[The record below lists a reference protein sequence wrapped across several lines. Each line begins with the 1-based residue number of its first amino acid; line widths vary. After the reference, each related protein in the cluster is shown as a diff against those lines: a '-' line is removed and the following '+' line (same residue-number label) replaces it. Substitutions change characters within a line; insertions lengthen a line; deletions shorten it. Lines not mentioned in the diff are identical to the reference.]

1 MDNPQLGPAGP
12 PGQSAA
18 PGRSG
23 RAKQVVTTI
32 AASAVLLGSGAGIGA
47 ALTAGASAATA
58 AKPIGSAGPL
68 AGRCAKIVQKLRSHP
83 AFAASHPALVM
94 RLRAFCGNPLLRLAA
109 VGGEY
114 GQVTF
119 QGKTSPKT
127 VAFERGT
134 IDSVTG
140 SSFTVQAADGT
151 RWTWDLIASTALRQ
165 AGHPQAKVV
174 LSTGEKVLV
183 IGLVT
188 DAGKDARLIV
198 VRQAS

>member
-18 PGRSG
+18 SGRSG
-23 RAKQVVTTI
+23 RAKRVVTTF
-32 AASAVLLGSGAGIGA
+32 AASAILLGSGTAIGV
-47 ALTAGASAATA
+47 ALTSGASAATA
-58 AKPIGSAGPL
+58 AKPSGAAGPL
-68 AGRCAKIVQKLRSHP
+68 AGRCAKIVHKLRSHP
-83 AFAASHPALVM
+83 AVATSHPVLVR

-119 QGKTSPKT
+119 RGKTSPKT

-134 IDSVTG
+134 IDSVAG

-151 RWTWDLIASTALRQ
+151 RWTWDLVASTAMRE
-165 AGHPQAKVV
+165 AGHPQATAK
-174 LSTGEKVLV
+174 LSSGEKVLV

-188 DAGKDARLIV
+188 DAGKDARLIQ

>member
-1 MDNPQLGPAGP
+1 MDNPQLGPARR
-12 PGQSAA
+12 PGRSAA

-23 RAKQVVTTI
+23 RARRVVTTI
-32 AASAVLLGSGAGIGA
+32 AAGAILLGSGAAIGVA
-47 ALTAGASAATA
+47 VTAGASAASA
-58 AKPIGSAGPL
+58 AAPSNAAGPL
-68 AGRCAKIVQKLRSHP
+68 TGRCAKIVQKLRSHP
-83 AFAASHPALVM
+83 AFATSHPAPVR
-94 RLRAFCGNPLLRLAA
+94 RLRAFCSSPLLRLAA

-119 QGKTSPKT
+119 RGKTSPRT

-134 IDSVTG
+134 INSVAG

-151 RWTWDLIASTALRQ
+151 RWTWDLVASTAMRE
-165 AGHPQAKVV
+165 AGHPQAKVT
-174 LSTGEKVLV
+174 LSSGEKVLV

-188 DAGKDARLIV
+188 GAGKDARLIA

>member
-23 RAKQVVTTI
+23 RAKRVVTTI
-32 AASAVLLGSGAGIGA
+32 AASAILLGSGAAIGVA
-47 ALTAGASAATA
+47 VTAGASAAATTPRGA
-58 AKPIGSAGPL
+58 AGPL
-68 AGRCAKIVQKLRSHP
+68 AGRCTKIVQKLRSHP
-83 AFAASHPALVM
+83 AFATGHPALVS
-94 RLRAFCGNPLLRLAA
+94 RLRAFCGNPMLRLAA

-119 QGKTSPKT
+119 RGKTSPKT

-134 IDSVTG
+134 IDSVAG

-151 RWTWDLIASTALRQ
+151 RWTWDLVASTAMRE
-165 AGHPQAKVV
+165 AGHPQAKVK
-174 LSTGEKVLV
+174 LSSGEKVLV

-188 DAGKDARLIV
+188 DAGKDARLIQ

>member
-1 MDNPQLGPAGP
+1 MDNPQLGPAGL

-18 PGRSG
+18 PSRSG
-23 RAKQVVTTI
+23 RARRVVTTI
-32 AASAVLLGSGAGIGA
+32 AASAVLLGSGAGIGV

-58 AKPIGSAGPL
+58 AKPIGSAGLL
-68 AGRCAKIVQKLRSHP
+68 AGRCAKIVHKLRSHP

-140 SSFTVQAADGT
+140 SSLTVQAADGT
-151 RWTWDLIASTALRQ
+151 RWTWDLIASTVLRQ

-188 DAGKDARLIV
+188 AAGKDARLIG

>member
-1 MDNPQLGPAGP
+1 MDNPQLGPASP

-23 RAKQVVTTI
+23 RAKRVVTTI
-32 AASAVLLGSGAGIGA
+32 AASAVRLGSGAAIGV
-47 ALTAGASAATA
+47 ALTTGAWAATA
-58 AKPIGSAGPL
+58 AKPSGAAGPL
-68 AGRCAKIVQKLRSHP
+68 AGRCAKIVHNLRSHP
-83 AFAASHPALVM
+83 AFAAGHPALVR

-119 QGKTSPKT
+119 RGKTSPKN
-127 VAFERGT
+127 VALERGT
-134 IDSVTG
+134 IDSVAG

-151 RWTWDLIASTALRQ
+151 RWTWDLVASTAMRE
-165 AGHPQAKVV
+165 AGHPQAKVK
-174 LSTGEKVLV
+174 LSSGEKVLV

-188 DAGKDARLIV
+188 GAGKDARLIQ